1 MSSPWQS
8 RTQCRK
14 CAAALHVTAE
24 AGPSKEP
31 SLAIF
36 YCPVCGDRTQVELP
50 AGYDPLGV
58 NATPDAGSRPR
69 GLDPMVA
76 LRSE

>member
-1 MSSPWQS
+1 MFAAVVGRVLRSRSMSSPWQT

-14 CAAALHVTAE
+14 CTAALNVTAE
-24 AGPSKEP
+24 AGSSKGP

-58 NATPDAGSRPR
+58 NATPDA
-69 GLDPMVA
+69 D
-76 LRSE
+76 